1 MKFSELSNGGNRIAL
16 RQLLQNRKWRHNLGS
31 RWELQKM
38 AQENFSIG
46 AFYNITKN
54 QDNPIKIVGW
64 DSFLS
69 PKTPKNTSFF
79 RGHPAPRGRTAP
91 IF

>member
-1 MKFSELSNGGNRIAL
+1 MVKTASLYDNFCKTGNYVIYDVIILVQDGNCKKKAR
-16 RQLLQNRKWRHNLGS
+16 
-31 RWELQKM
+31 
-38 AQENFSIG
+38 ENFSIG

-54 QDNPIKIVGW
+54 QDNLMKTIGQ

-69 PKTPKNTSFF
+69 PKTPKIQVF
-79 RGHPAPRGRTAP
+79 RGHPAP